1 VTGIGECAARIQQTA
16 DHNDAEQ
23 RMLSDFTRGLAATLG
38 GDLVAGQVLLKEF
51 TEHRRTRRH
60 WSQAAH
66 PPTSGD

>member
-1 VTGIGECAARIQQTA
+1 
-16 DHNDAEQ
+16 
-23 RMLSDFTRGLAATLG
+23 MLSDFTRGLAATLG